1 MTKEPRSE
9 KIQTSCTKS
18 EYSRVMQMAS
28 DNNMSIAEF
37 IRARVLYDHTQKYNL
52 FESRAMKILSASAA
66 WLEFKAAKLTD
77 EEFEEFHS
85 LMRKIEQK
93 NDVRNEIDLGEK
105 DLTKNR
111 Q

>member
-18 EYSRVMQMAS
+18 EYSRIMQMAS

-37 IRARVLYDHTQKYNL
+37 IRARVLYDHAQKYNL
-52 FESRAMKILSASAA
+52 FESRAIKILSASAA
-66 WLEFKAAKLTD
+66 WLEFKANKLTD

-85 LMRKIEQK
+85 LLKRIEQK
-93 NDVRNEIDLGEK
+93 NDVRDVINSDDK
-105 DLTKNR
+105 DSTENH